1 MSIASE
7 GTVSRDMILD
17 SVSRTLMPFGYVHA
31 LWEGGAIGY
40 GRLDEWSDIDLYVL
54 VDDDKVSEAF
64 TAIEDAL
71 TSLAPIAI
79 KYDIGRT
86 PYPGVH
92 QAFYRLERTSEFL
105 VLDIAVVTRSA
116 PDKFLEE
123 KTHGR
128 PMFLFRKSADLQPPV
143 LDVGDLR
150 DKVRK
155 RISRLR
161 LRMDLF
167 PVFVQKELNRGH
179 MIEAVDA
186 YTVIVLG
193 SLTELLR
200 IRYSPVHYEF
210 RTRYLYSELPMDV
223 VKRLEGLYLIKDS
236 KDLELKYVSARQW
249 FDDVHGE
256 VVAIGPDM
264 LVGL

>member
-1 MSIASE
+1 MASE
-7 GTVSRDMILD
+7 GSVNRDMVLD
-17 SVSRTLMPFGYVHA
+17 SMSRTLMPLGYVHA
-31 LWEGGAIGY
+31 LWEGGAISH

-54 VDDDKVSEAF
+54 VDDDKVREAF
-64 TAIEDAL
+64 DAIEGTL
-71 TSLAPIAI
+71 TSLSPIAI
-79 KYDIGRT
+79 KYDIGQT

-92 QAFYRLERTSEFL
+92 QAFYRLERTSKFL
-105 VLDIAVVTRSA
+105 VLDIAVVTQSA

-123 KTHGR
+123 KTHGKQ
-128 PMFLFRKSADLQPPV
+128 MFLFRKSMDLHPPV

-167 PVFVQKELNRGH
+167 HVFVQKELNRGH
-179 MIEAVDA
+179 LIEAVDA

-200 IRYSPVHYEF
+200 IRYNPVHHEF
-210 RTRYLYSELPMDV
+210 KTRYLYSELPLDV
-223 VKRLEGLYLIKDS
+223 IKKLEGLYLIKDS
-236 KDLELKYVSARQW
+236 EDLELKYVSARQW

-256 VVAIGPDM
+256 IVAIGPDR